1 MTRPNTVC
9 LVPGSFALS
18 LSKGSPSTDSGRT
31 MRSGTLKL
39 NSIVP
44 RPSYFRLVAF
54 AWLVLMLSPVAQ
66 AAPLSIAQLMA
77 SLAKSPQGAATFTEK
92 KFISILEQPVES
104 SGELLFIA
112 PARLEKR
119 TLKPRPETMVL
130 DGDILTLERGKRKH
144 VLQLK
149 DYPEVAGMIESIRA
163 TLAGDRKALE
173 RAYHLAL
180 DGDTDR
186 WTLVLIPLDARVG
199 KVIARIRME
208 GARDV
213 VRSVEILQADGDSSL
228 MTIEKRASPQ

>member
-1 MTRPNTVC
+1 MTR
-9 LVPGSFALS
+9 
-18 LSKGSPSTDSGRT
+18 SP
-31 MRSGTLKL
+31 
-39 NSIVP
+39 
-44 RPSYFRLVAF
+44 YFRLVALAF
-54 AWLVLMLSPVAQ
+54 LTLILSPVVQ
-66 AAPLSIAQLMA
+66 AAPLSLAQLMTN
-77 SLAKSPQGAATFTEK
+77 LAKNPQGAATFNEK
-92 KFISILEQPVES
+92 KFISILEQPIES

-130 DGDILTLERGKRKH
+130 DGDTLTLERGKRKH

-173 RAYHLAL
+173 RVYHLAL
-180 DGDTDR
+180 NGDTER
-186 WTLVLIPLDARVG
+186 WTLVLTPLDAKVG

-208 GARDV
+208 GARDE

-228 MTIEKRASPQ
+228 MTIEKLASQQ